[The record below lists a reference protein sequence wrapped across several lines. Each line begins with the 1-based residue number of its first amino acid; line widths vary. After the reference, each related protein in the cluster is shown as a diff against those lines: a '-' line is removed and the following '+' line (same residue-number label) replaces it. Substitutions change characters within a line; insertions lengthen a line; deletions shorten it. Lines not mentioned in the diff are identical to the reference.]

1 MTRGVESRVDF
12 EVVIVGSGFSGIG
25 AAIELKRQGID
36 DFVIL
41 ERADDLGGTWRDNT
55 YPGLT
60 VDVASTSYSY
70 GFEPN
75 PEWSRLYAPGAEVKR
90 YADHCARKYGVREH
104 IRFGARVVAARFDGG
119 SSSWTTELESGE
131 RIVSRYLVSATGL
144 FGPPKLP
151 EIPGIESFQGHV
163 MHTAQWDHA
172 YDLAGKRAAVIGTG
186 ATAIQV
192 IPEIVDELA
201 RLDVYQRTP
210 IWLLPKPDFAIS
222 ERVKSVF
229 RTVPGAQKAA
239 RFATNVFNELL
250 FGIGFSHY
258 KQFPLLYRWLE
269 KLGVDH
275 IRKQVSDPA
284 IQEKL
289 IPKYTFFCKR
299 PSFSNV
305 YFPVFNRA
313 NVELVTTPIA
323 RIHDN
328 AIVTNDGKSREI
340 DVLICATGYSV
351 FEKGIVPAFEIYGK
365 DGTEIGDYWTEN
377 RFRSYRG
384 ISVPGFPNYF
394 MIFGPYSAA
403 SASWF
408 GMIDT
413 QVRQLSRCLQ
423 EARKRG
429 ANTIEVTQRAF
440 DDDYAQVLK
449 RRESQVLFHGNCAQS
464 RTYYFDKNGDAPL
477 VRPATQLG
485 QWLRSHFAPM
495 DDYTFASSKTGAAS
509 AEPGVRR

>member
-1 MTRGVESRVDF
+1 MDAERRDVDF
-12 EVVIVGSGFSGIG
+12 EVVIVGSGFSGLG
-25 AAIELKRQGID
+25 AAIELKRRGIH

-90 YADHCARKYGVREH
+90 YADHCARKYGVHEH
-104 IRFGARVVAARFDGG
+104 IRFGKSVASASYDRRANA
-119 SSSWTTELESGE
+119 WTTRLQGGE
-131 RIVSRYLVSATGL
+131 TYVSRYLVSATGL

-151 EIPGIESFQGHV
+151 EIHGIESFTGQV
-163 MHTAQWDHA
+163 IHTAQWDHA
-172 YDLAGKRAAVIGTG
+172 CELAGKRVAVIGTG
-186 ATAIQV
+186 ATAIQL
-192 IPEIVDELA
+192 IPEIVGKVA

-210 IWLLPKPDFAIS
+210 IWLLPKPDAAIS

-239 RFATNVFNELL
+239 RLVTNVLNELL

-258 KQFPLLYRWLE
+258 RQFPALYRWLE
-269 KLGVDH
+269 RMGVDH

-305 YFPVFNRA
+305 YFPVFNRP
-313 NVELVTTPIA
+313 NVELVTTPIQ
-323 RIHDN
+323 RISGS
-328 AIVTNDGKSREI
+328 AIVTNDGSSREI

-351 FEKGIVPAFEIYGK
+351 FEKGIVPAFDTYGK
-365 DGTEIGDYWTEN
+365 DGTEIGDYWSEN
-377 RFRSYRG
+377 RFRSFQG

-413 QVRQLSRCLQ
+413 QVRHLGRCLQ
-423 EARKRG
+423 AARKRG
-429 ANTIEVTQRAF
+429 ANYIEVKQQAY
-440 DDDYAQVLK
+440 DDDFAHVMK
-449 RRESQVLFHGNCAQS
+449 RRKNQVLFHGNCAQS
-464 RTYYFDKNGDAPL
+464 RSYYYDKNGDAPL
-477 VRPATQLG
+477 IRPATQLG
-485 QWLRSHFAPM
+485 SWLRSHLVSM
-495 DDYTFASSKTGAAS
+495 DNYVFASSKPASRGAES
-509 AEPGVRR
+509 GIHS

>member
-1 MTRGVESRVDF
+1 MTDGGLDF
-12 EVVIVGSGFSGIG
+12 EVVIVGSGFSGLG
-25 AAIELKRQGID
+25 TGIELKRRGIH

-60 VDVASTSYSY
+60 VDVASTTYSY

-90 YADHCARKYGVREH
+90 YADHCAAKYGVRPH
-104 IRFGARVVAARFDGG
+104 IRFNKSVASARYDRA
-119 SSSWTTELESGE
+119 SNTWTTELENGE
-131 RIVSRYLVSATGL
+131 RYVSRYLVSATGL

-151 EIPGIESFQGHV
+151 EIPGIEDFKGKIV
-163 MHTAQWDHA
+163 HTAKWDHTC
-172 YDLAGKRAAVIGTG
+172 DLKGKRVAVIGTG

-192 IPEIVDELA
+192 IPEIVDQVA

-222 ERVKSVF
+222 ERVKNIF
-229 RTVPGAQKAA
+229 RKVPGAQKTA
-239 RFATNVFNELL
+239 RVLTNVFNELL

-258 KQFPLLYRWLE
+258 KQSSALYRWLE
-269 KLGVDH
+269 SLGVSH
-275 IRKQVSDPA
+275 IRKQVQDPA
-284 IQEKL
+284 IQDKL
-289 IPKYTFFCKR
+289 IPDYTFFCKR

-305 YFPVFNRA
+305 YFPVFNRR

-323 RIHDN
+323 SIEGS
-328 AIVTNDGKSREI
+328 AIVTNDGQSREI

-351 FEKGIVPAFEIYGK
+351 FEKGIVPAFATYGK
-365 DGTEIGDYWTEN
+365 DGTEIGDYWNAN
-377 RFRSYRG
+377 RFRAYQG

-394 MIFGPYSAA
+394 MVFGPYSAA

-413 QVRQLSRCLQ
+413 QTRHLGRCLTA
-423 EARKRG
+423 ARRRG
-429 ANTIEVTQRAF
+429 ANYIEVKQQAF
-440 DDDYAQVLK
+440 DDDFAHVMK
-449 RRESQVLFHGNCAQS
+449 RRENQVMFAGDCARS
-464 RTYYFDKNGDAPL
+464 RSYYFDKNGDVPL

-485 QWLRSHFAPM
+485 SWLRSHFTSM
-495 DDYTFASSKTGAAS
+495 DHYAFAAS
-509 AEPGVRR
+509 QPKSAGTDREIAS